1 MMGADLTATI
11 VTAVNVL
18 IAAASALY
26 TRQQALP
33 LKTKRGV
40 CQNLLRLRGALKD
53 IGHTGRA
60 IGRLMREETFERGN
74 PDLDKLILFLEEQN
88 RNLMRATS
96 EFKSLAVIFD
106 IHTDDLPELIIH
118 LRGKSDRIELIYSV
132 ASGTDIRKHLKR
144 SVRGWEDSKIL
155 KQPEELIRVVSRTGP
170 GQKVGPAEIT
180 RERDENFD
188 QILRCIPKLNRFIR
202 EHCPVEY
209 LA

>member
-1 MMGADLTATI
+1 MGADLTATI

-26 TRQQALP
+26 TRQQTLP

-40 CQNLLRLRGALKD
+40 CQNLLRLRDALKD
-53 IGHTGRA
+53 IGRTGRA

-74 PDLDKLILFLEEQN
+74 PDLDKLILLLEEQN

-96 EFKSLAVIFD
+96 EFKSLADIFD
-106 IHTDDLPELIIH
+106 IHTDDLPELTIH

-132 ASGTDIRKHLKR
+132 ASDTDIPKR
-144 SVRGWEDSKIL
+144 LRHSVRRWEDSKIL
-155 KQPEELIRVVSRTGP
+155 KRPEELVRVVSHSGP
-170 GQKVGPAEIT
+170 DKKIGPAEIT
-180 RERDENFD
+180 REQDENFD
-188 QILRCIPKLNRFIR
+188 QILRCIPKLTRFIR
-202 EHCPVEY
+202 EHCPMEY